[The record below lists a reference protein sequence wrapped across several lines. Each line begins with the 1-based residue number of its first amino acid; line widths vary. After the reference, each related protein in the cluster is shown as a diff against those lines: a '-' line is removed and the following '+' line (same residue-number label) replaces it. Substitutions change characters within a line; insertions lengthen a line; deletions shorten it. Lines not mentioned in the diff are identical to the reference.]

1 YPTKVRG
8 SSDAVDAKQLGNWEE
23 FYRGMFEGARV
34 ENKNAKAPQT
44 VADEYRALP
53 EDQQQM
59 VDVARDG
66 IEGATTMAKT
76 EGAK

>member
-1 YPTKVRG
+1 
-8 SSDAVDAKQLGNWEE
+8 
-23 FYRGMFEGARV
+23 MFEGARV